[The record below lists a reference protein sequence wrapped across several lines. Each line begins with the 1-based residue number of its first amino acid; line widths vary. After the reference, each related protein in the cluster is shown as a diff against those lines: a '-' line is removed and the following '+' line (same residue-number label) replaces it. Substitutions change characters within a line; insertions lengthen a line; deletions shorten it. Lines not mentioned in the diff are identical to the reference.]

1 MRKLNQARLNE
12 NSLEDFL
19 FLIFK
24 IIFLSISREIGE
36 KKE

>member
-19 FLIFK
+19 FLMFK
-24 IIFLSISREIGE
+24 IIFLLRSREIGE
-36 KKE
+36 KKK